1 MIKKTLI
8 LYLAIVFSISFSSI
22 PGFTGWVWVSEIEVT
37 NECPILKVNA
47 LRDTTAE
54 VYMYS
59 KGMSTNDRASLLSAL
74 SYELRR
80 CWFSPWCSPSQINM
94 FNLMSN
100 CCSWVSKLQQPLRK
114 ITVLVVGLD
123 KAGKTSCVGGML
135 RGPTHGCVHTELRV
149 ENYLV
154 DILDMGGAP
163 EVRGSW
169 REHYGEAH
177 GIVFVVDSSDRQRMK
192 EVREALVDLLK
203 HPRVAG
209 KPLLVLAN
217 KQDKMNA
224 LLGNELIEI
233 LSLESL
239 VNQSRSLCHIEPC
252 SASMDLRRWSD
263 RKTLRGLRWLLRAVC
278 LDYPDLCARVTRDG
292 RRPLE
297 PEEKERR
304 GKTEKSRN
312 KSKEEKTRTSKTNIR
327 QEQQN
332 EIVRENGTLHPIKN
346 ILNKENS
353 LKKKISKKKKVK
365 VKIKKESPSRG
376 VNKQEVEKTERK
388 KADQDHNSQKD
399 KASSALLT
407 PKQRKTK
414 HKAQVK
420 EEKSGLPESPNSEV
434 SKPSREE
441 IKRKK
446 KMVKVKRKN
455 KINTEEVPAAY
466 TQPVDLSTTFDLYRK
481 AILALKARQEQGV
494 VW

>member
-1 MIKKTLI
+1 
-8 LYLAIVFSISFSSI
+8 
-22 PGFTGWVWVSEIEVT
+22 
-37 NECPILKVNA
+37 
-47 LRDTTAE
+47 
-54 VYMYS
+54 MYS

-74 SYELRR
+74 RYELRR

-114 ITVLVVGLD
+114 ITVLVIGLD
-123 KAGKTSCVGGML
+123 KAGKTSCVSGML
-135 RGPTHGCVHTELRV
+135 RVPPGDVGPTHGCVHTELRV

-154 DILDMGGAP
+154 NILDMGGAP

-169 REHYGEAH
+169 REYYSEAH
-177 GIVFVVDSSDRQRMK
+177 GIVFVLDSSDRQRMK
-192 EVREALVDLLK
+192 EVREALVVLLK

-217 KQDKMNA
+217 KQDKINA

-278 LDYPDLCARVTRDG
+278 LDYPDLCARVMRDG
-292 RRPLE
+292 RRPLG

-304 GKTEKSRN
+304 DKTEKSRN
-312 KSKEEKTRTSKTNIR
+312 KSKEEKTRTSKTDIH

-332 EIVRENGTLHPIKN
+332 EI
-346 ILNKENS
+346 ENS
-353 LKKKISKKKKVK
+353 LKKKISKKKVK

-376 VNKQEVEKTERK
+376 VNKQEVEETEGN

-399 KASSALLT
+399 KASSAIIP
-407 PKQRKTK
+407 PKQRITK
-414 HKAQVK
+414 RKAKVK
-420 EEKSGLPESPNSEV
+420 EENSGLPESPNSEV

-494 VW
+494 VS

>member
-1 MIKKTLI
+1 
-8 LYLAIVFSISFSSI
+8 
-22 PGFTGWVWVSEIEVT
+22 
-37 NECPILKVNA
+37 
-47 LRDTTAE
+47 
-54 VYMYS
+54 MYS

-74 SYELRR
+74 RYELRR

-114 ITVLVVGLD
+114 ITVLVIGLD
-123 KAGKTSCVGGML
+123 KAGKTSCVSGML

-154 DILDMGGAP
+154 NILDMGGAP

-169 REHYGEAH
+169 REYYSEAH
-177 GIVFVVDSSDRQRMK
+177 GIVFVLDSSDRQRMK
-192 EVREALVDLLK
+192 EVREALVVLLK

-217 KQDKMNA
+217 KQDKINA

-278 LDYPDLCARVTRDG
+278 LDYPDLCARVMRDG
-292 RRPLE
+292 RRPLG

-304 GKTEKSRN
+304 DKTEKSRN
-312 KSKEEKTRTSKTNIR
+312 KSKEEKTRTSKTDIH

-332 EIVRENGTLHPIKN
+332 EIVRENGTLHPMKN

-353 LKKKISKKKKVK
+353 LKKKISKKKVK

-376 VNKQEVEKTERK
+376 VNKQEVEETEGN

-399 KASSALLT
+399 KASSAIIP
-407 PKQRKTK
+407 PKQRITK
-414 HKAQVK
+414 RKAKVK
-420 EEKSGLPESPNSEV
+420 EENSGLPESPNSEV

-494 VW
+494 VS

>member
-1 MIKKTLI
+1 
-8 LYLAIVFSISFSSI
+8 
-22 PGFTGWVWVSEIEVT
+22 
-37 NECPILKVNA
+37 
-47 LRDTTAE
+47 
-54 VYMYS
+54 MYS

-74 SYELRR
+74 RYELRR

-114 ITVLVVGLD
+114 ITVLVIGLD
-123 KAGKTSCVGGML
+123 KAGKTSCVSGML
-135 RGPTHGCVHTELRV
+135 RDVGPTHGCVHTELRV

-154 DILDMGGAP
+154 NILDMGGAP

-169 REHYGEAH
+169 REYYSEAH
-177 GIVFVVDSSDRQRMK
+177 GIVFVLDSSDRQRMK
-192 EVREALVDLLK
+192 EVREALVVLLK

-217 KQDKMNA
+217 KQDKINA

-278 LDYPDLCARVTRDG
+278 LDYPDLCARVMRDG
-292 RRPLE
+292 RRPLG

-304 GKTEKSRN
+304 DKTEKSRN
-312 KSKEEKTRTSKTNIR
+312 KSKEEKTRTSKTDIH

-332 EIVRENGTLHPIKN
+332 EIVRENGTLHPMKN

-353 LKKKISKKKKVK
+353 LKKKISKKKVK

-376 VNKQEVEKTERK
+376 VNKQEVEETEGN

-399 KASSALLT
+399 KASSAIIP
-407 PKQRKTK
+407 PKQRITK
-414 HKAQVK
+414 RKAKVK
-420 EEKSGLPESPNSEV
+420 EENSGLPESPNSEV

-494 VW
+494 VS

>member
-1 MIKKTLI
+1 
-8 LYLAIVFSISFSSI
+8 
-22 PGFTGWVWVSEIEVT
+22 
-37 NECPILKVNA
+37 
-47 LRDTTAE
+47 
-54 VYMYS
+54 
-59 KGMSTNDRASLLSAL
+59 
-74 SYELRR
+74 
-80 CWFSPWCSPSQINM
+80 
-94 FNLMSN
+94 
-100 CCSWVSKLQQPLRK
+100 
-114 ITVLVVGLD
+114 
-123 KAGKTSCVGGML
+123 ML
-135 RGPTHGCVHTELRV
+135 RVPPGDVGPTHGCVHTELRV

-154 DILDMGGAP
+154 NILDMGGAP

-169 REHYGEAH
+169 REYYSEAH
-177 GIVFVVDSSDRQRMK
+177 GIVFVLDSSDRQRMK
-192 EVREALVDLLK
+192 EVREALVVLLK

-217 KQDKMNA
+217 KQDKINA

-278 LDYPDLCARVTRDG
+278 LDYPDLCARVMRDG
-292 RRPLE
+292 RRPLG

-304 GKTEKSRN
+304 DKTEKSRN
-312 KSKEEKTRTSKTNIR
+312 KSKEEKTRTSKTDIH

-332 EIVRENGTLHPIKN
+332 EIVRENGTLHPMKN

-353 LKKKISKKKKVK
+353 LKKKISKKKVK

-376 VNKQEVEKTERK
+376 VNKQEVEETEGN

-399 KASSALLT
+399 KASSAIIP
-407 PKQRKTK
+407 PKQRITK
-414 HKAQVK
+414 RKAKVK
-420 EEKSGLPESPNSEV
+420 EENSGLPESPNSEV

-494 VW
+494 VS

>member
-1 MIKKTLI
+1 
-8 LYLAIVFSISFSSI
+8 
-22 PGFTGWVWVSEIEVT
+22 
-37 NECPILKVNA
+37 
-47 LRDTTAE
+47 
-54 VYMYS
+54 
-59 KGMSTNDRASLLSAL
+59 
-74 SYELRR
+74 
-80 CWFSPWCSPSQINM
+80 
-94 FNLMSN
+94 
-100 CCSWVSKLQQPLRK
+100 
-114 ITVLVVGLD
+114 
-123 KAGKTSCVGGML
+123 ML
-135 RGPTHGCVHTELRV
+135 RVPPGDLGRTHGCVHTELRV

-163 EVRGSW
+163 EARGSW
-169 REHYGEAH
+169 REHYSEAH

-312 KSKEEKTRTSKTNIR
+312 KSKEEKTRTSKTDIR

-365 VKIKKESPSRG
+365 VKIRKDSPSRG
-376 VNKQEVEKTERK
+376 VNKQEVEKTERN
-388 KADQDHNSQKD
+388 KADHDHNSQKD
-399 KASSALLT
+399 KASNALLP

-414 HKAQVK
+414 HKAKVK
-420 EEKSGLPESPNSEV
+420 EENSGLPESPNSEV

>member
-1 MIKKTLI
+1 MESDI
-8 LYLAIVFSISFSSI
+8 LL
-22 PGFTGWVWVSEIEVT
+22 
-37 NECPILKVNA
+37 
-47 LRDTTAE
+47 
-54 VYMYS
+54 
-59 KGMSTNDRASLLSAL
+59 
-74 SYELRR
+74 YELRR
-80 CWFSPWCSPSQINM
+80 RWFSPWCSPSQINM

-123 KAGKTSCVGGML
+123 KAGKTSCVRGML
-135 RGPTHGCVHTELRV
+135 RVPPGDVGPTHGCVRTELRV

-154 DILDMGGAP
+154 NILDMGGAP

-177 GIVFVVDSSDRQRMK
+177 GIIFVVDSSDRQRIK

-203 HPRVAG
+203 HPRAAG

-233 LSLESL
+233 LSLERL

-278 LDYPDLCARVTRDG
+278 LDYPDLCARVMRDG
-292 RRPLE
+292 KRPLG

-312 KSKEEKTRTSKTNIR
+312 RSKEEKTRTSKTDIL
-327 QEQQN
+327 QEQHN
-332 EIVRENGTLHPIKN
+332 EIVRKNGTLHPIKN

-365 VKIKKESPSRG
+365 GKKESPSRG
-376 VNKQEVEKTERK
+376 VNEQEVEKTEGNE
-388 KADQDHNSQKD
+388 AEQDHISQKD
-399 KASSALLT
+399 KASSALLP
-407 PKQRKTK
+407 PKRRKMK
-414 HKAQVK
+414 HKAKIK
-420 EEKSGLPESPNSEV
+420 EENSGLPESPNSEV
-434 SKPSREE
+434 SKPSSGIETYRKEE

-446 KMVKVKRKN
+446 KTVKVKRKN
-455 KINTEEVPAAY
+455 KINTEEVPAVYA
-466 TQPVDLSTTFDLYRK
+466 QPVDLSATFDLYRK

-494 VW
+494 VSG